1 MELNKFIKLLEES
14 SKQDINVEKVNVS
27 IHMGNG
33 VVLEVKDIGTD
44 GNGTIYIDCNGK
56 EYLQQLAKRI

>member
-1 MELNKFIKLLEES
+1 MKLTKFNKLLEES
-14 SKQDINVEKVNVS
+14 SKQDINVTEVNVS

-33 VVLEVKDIGTD
+33 VVLDVKDVGTD

-56 EYLQQLAKRI
+56 EYLQQLSKRI